1 MATSAAQP
9 AQSLR
14 HLAFAAGGVGLLVP
28 GVRAADVSS
37 RTRRERTSASAAP
50 A

>member
-28 GVRAADVSS
+28 GVRAADVPPGAP
-37 RTRRERTSASAAP
+37 RERTSTSAAP